1 MKKILSIIFS
11 ALLICSATACSAG
24 NDSFVSVI
32 DSNSNSSY
40 FDDAS
45 SDENVS
51 VDTDSSSDIDIENL
65 PSKVDLRNY
74 NGKNYVTPVKSQA
87 FGDCWSFGI
96 SAAAESS
103 YLYSNDLGISA
114 SETNDE
120 GLYKDNFNVNFSER
134 YLSWYVYHGITQ
146 DDVTLGKVRASQVGE
161 GYDTTATDSF
171 NSNSAFLMGGALLSG
186 MNIFASGFGPVDET
200 TEVNGKYPYAYSDK
214 NIVNNDDFEDFSSR
228 GNWSIPLNSQYR
240 NAPIKAFLRNGNLLP
255 CPASKDSDGNYIFN
269 EDGVR
274 AVKSEIAQ
282 GHAVAITA
290 LVFGRIDFLRN

>member
-87 FGDCWSFGI
+87 FGDCWSFDI

-103 YLYSNDLGISA
+103 YSSGGILRKHSRKTIA
-114 SETNDE
+114 FSHSESK
-120 GLYKDNFNVNFSER
+120 LF
-134 YLSWYVYHGITQ
+134 Q
-146 DDVTLGKVRASQVGE
+146 
-161 GYDTTATDSF
+161 
-171 NSNSAFLMGGALLSG
+171 
-186 MNIFASGFGPVDET
+186 
-200 TEVNGKYPYAYSDK
+200 
-214 NIVNNDDFEDFSSR
+214 
-228 GNWSIPLNSQYR
+228 
-240 NAPIKAFLRNGNLLP
+240 IKT
-255 CPASKDSDGNYIFN
+255 Y
-269 EDGVR
+269 
-274 AVKSEIAQ
+274 
-282 GHAVAITA
+282 
-290 LVFGRIDFLRN
+290 